1 MQNHLILFPVGA
13 LGFLTFF
20 VVLLIPIRRFKAAF
34 SGKVTAE
41 DFKYGESKRVPPW
54 VSIPNRN
61 YMNLLEAPMLFY
73 VICTILYVANS
84 VNLTN
89 LVLAWV
95 YVILRILHSFVHLT
109 FNHIFCRLGLFAASN
124 FVLAAMWAIFFFTF
138 L

>member
-20 VVLLIPIRRFKAAF
+20 VLLLIPIRRFKAAIL
-34 SGKVTAE
+34 GKVTAK
-41 DFKYGESKRVPPW
+41 DFKYGESKRVPSW

-89 LVLAWV
+89 LVLAWA
-95 YVILRILHSFVHLT
+95 YVILRILHSLVHLT
-109 FNHIFCRLGLFAASN
+109 FNHLFCRLGLFTASTIILASMW
-124 FVLAAMWAIFFFTF
+124 VLFFLTF